1 MEYPVKVREKAQQME
16 QLLLQIEQ
24 GTSLEEACTQL
35 NIEVSERQ
43 LSRLQAK
50 YQAGERRWEAL
61 QDGRFGHRQGV
72 TPEIENWLYARK
84 RQEAGLPAREQSTA
98 AQLGQEI
105 ETRFQVK
112 LHHWQ
117 INYVLRQRGLTRP
130 AGRPRRVDETESSG
144 ESKAEEVIT
153 ERIDNAGVFFLEA
166 AKEEMGVVETMEQV
180 IEEGRQNASSE
191 EPSLPPA
198 Y

>member
-1 MEYPVKVREKAQQME
+1 MEYPAKVREKAQQME

-24 GTSLEEACTQL
+24 GTSLEEACAQL
-35 NIEVSERQ
+35 NVEVSERQ

-50 YQAGERRWEAL
+50 YQAGERRWEVL

-84 RQEAGLPAREQSTA
+84 RQEAGQATSEQSTA
-98 AQLGQEI
+98 TQLGQEI
-105 ETRFQVK
+105 ELRFQVK
-112 LHHWQ
+112 LHPWQ

-130 AGRPRRVDETESSG
+130 AGRPRQTDETENSG
-144 ESKAEEVIT
+144 ESQGEAVVT
-153 ERIDNAGVFFLEA
+153 ERVDNAGVFFLEA

-180 IEEGRQNASSE
+180 IEEGRQDASSE
-191 EPSLPPA
+191 EPPPPPA

>member
-1 MEYPVKVREKAQQME
+1 MEYPAKVREKAQQME
-16 QLLLQIEQ
+16 QLLLLIEQ
-24 GTSLEEACTQL
+24 GTSLEEACKQL
-35 NIEVSERQ
+35 SIEVSERK

-61 QDGRFGHRQGV
+61 QDGRFGHHQGV

-84 RQEAGLPAREQSTA
+84 RQEASLPACEQSTA
-98 AQLGQEI
+98 TQLGQEI

-112 LHHWQ
+112 LHRWQ

-130 AGRPRRVDETESSG
+130 AGRPRRAVETESSG
-144 ESKAEEVIT
+144 ESKEEVVT
-153 ERIDNAGVFFLEA
+153 ERIDNSGVFFLEA
-166 AKEEMGVVETMEQV
+166 AKEEMGVVETMKQV
-180 IEEGRQNASSE
+180 IEDGRQGASSE